1 MTSYETIRL
10 ETDPRG
16 VAHLVL
22 NRPEKHNAINSAM
35 IRELTDAAKRL
46 SVDPDTRAVV
56 LSSSANTF
64 CAGGDLSWMREQFAA
79 TRAARIAEAGKL
91 GAMLRLIDELPK
103 LVIAIVQGP
112 AYGGAVGLLSVCDI
126 VLAAT
131 EAKFALTETRLGL
144 VPATIAPFLVAR
156 IGHGNARRFA
166 LNAGPFTAEEG
177 RAIGLVSEVHA
188 LHDLAPAME
197 RHLGL
202 AFAAAPGAIAAAKQ
216 LLRNVAEGTISH
228 SEAVAA
234 LADRWESE
242 EARLGIEAFFSKT
255 RPPWAP

>member
-22 NRPEKHNAINSAM
+22 NRPEKHNAINSVM
-35 IRELTDAAKRL
+35 IRELSDAARHL
-46 SVDPDTRAVV
+46 SLDPDTRAVV

-64 CAGGDLSWMREQFAA
+64 CAGGDLAWMREQFGA
-79 TRAARIAEAGKL
+79 TRATRIAEATKL
-91 GAMLRLIDELPK
+91 STMLRLIDELPK

-131 EAKFALTETRLGL
+131 EAKFALTETKLGL

-156 IGHGNARRFA
+156 TGHANARRFA
-166 LNAGPFTAEEG
+166 FNASPFNAEEA

-188 LHDLAPAME
+188 LHSLAPAME
-197 RHLGL
+197 RHLDL
-202 AFAAAPGAIAAAKQ
+202 VLAAAPGAVAATKQ

-228 SEAVAA
+228 SETVDA
-234 LADRWESE
+234 LASRWESE
-242 EARLGIEAFFSKT
+242 EARLGIEAFFARTK
-255 RPPWAP
+255 PPWAT

>member
-22 NRPEKHNAINSAM
+22 NRPEKHNAINGAM

-46 SVDPDTRAVV
+46 SIDPKTRAVV

-91 GAMLRLIDELPK
+91 DAMLRLIDELPK

-166 LNAGPFTAEEG
+166 LNAGPFNAEEG

-197 RHLGL
+197 RHLDL
-202 AFAAAPGAIAAAKQ
+202 AFAAAPGAIAASKQ
-216 LLRNVAEGTISH
+216 LLRNVAEGAISH

-242 EARLGIEAFFSKT
+242 EARRGIEAFFART
-255 RPPWAP
+255 RPPWTT